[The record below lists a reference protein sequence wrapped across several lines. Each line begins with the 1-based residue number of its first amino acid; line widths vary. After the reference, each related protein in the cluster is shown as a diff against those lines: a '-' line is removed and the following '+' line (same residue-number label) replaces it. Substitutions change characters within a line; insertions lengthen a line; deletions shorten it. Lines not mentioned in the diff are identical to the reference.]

1 MDLTDYLT
9 SDEAAER
16 LGINRQ
22 SLYNLAQR
30 SPDFPKA
37 TKVGRTPMWP
47 KEGID
52 EWRAKHP
59 KRNTS
64 KNDEK

>member
-1 MDLTDYLT
+1 MDLTGYLT

-22 SLYNLAQR
+22 SLYNLANR
-30 SPDFPKA
+30 SPDFPKPK
-37 TKVGRTPMWP
+37 KVGRTSLWP
-47 KEGID
+47 EQGVD

-59 KRNTS
+59 KRQIS
-64 KNDEK
+64 KNNQR